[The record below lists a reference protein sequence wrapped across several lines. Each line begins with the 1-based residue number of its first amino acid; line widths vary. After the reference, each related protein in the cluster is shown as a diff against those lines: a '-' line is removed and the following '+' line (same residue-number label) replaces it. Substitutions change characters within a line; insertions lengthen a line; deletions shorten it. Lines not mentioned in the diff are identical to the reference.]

1 MPPGGSLRVAFKV
14 APAWESL
21 AARLLV
27 DGEDVTGRCAQRIAA
42 THPPSRVELVY
53 APPGGWAPGAHEA
66 AVVAPGAAPDAWT
79 FTVRPRPDPD

>member
-1 MPPGGSLRVAFKV
+1 VAFKV
-14 APAWESL
+14 TPDWESL

-27 DGEDVTGRCAQRIAA
+27 DGEDVTGASGRRLAG

-53 APPGGWAPGAHEA
+53 MPPGGWAPGAHEA

-79 FTVRPRPDPD
+79 FTVR